1 MSRTPVFANYSM
13 MHACDSDTQRANM
26 REKLWKAIDDAQ
38 SLVSRDT
45 CFPDEDEALE
55 KQYANYYAAL
65 ENSPGPVIKSSSG
78 TNPTY
83 LTKHNV
89 TFFDT
94 LDKDSV
100 VKDLI
105 ERINKL
111 NEHDYSFL
119 HNKSGEV
126 TNKPAKNNA
135 NSNSI
140 GHDSTKKL
148 WTRSGVEH
156 SGMVLFNSKQLA
168 QCGRYLAGKQQVE
181 SGSPA
186 ERGFCADLFVCGSV
200 APGREKSLWTVH
212 LVCGESGTLTKK
224 IWVKANE
231 LEKANYRTVQ
241 FMKCRLRDRKLQ
253 LIELMRKAAALS
265 GVTSGAASA
274 GGLVAAPC
282 APRDVNSLEH
292 YLDHAAKHAIQRL
305 VHKHKAW
312 TLDADEDRCFSDEDD
327 DDSDMYARYTGGSS
341 KLRDACMSNQLR
353 VSMSK
358 SGSNSRSKG
367 AQSANKQSPKPR
379 QSSRSK
385 DSNSNKR
392 SLSKSSGLQ
401 KRS

>member
-1 MSRTPVFANYSM
+1 MSRTTPVFANYSM
-13 MHACDSDTQRANM
+13 MHACDSDTQRATM
-26 REKLWKAIDDAQ
+26 RKKLWDAIDNAK
-38 SLVSRDT
+38 SLSNSGD
-45 CFPDEDEALE
+45 CFPDEDKALK
-55 KQYANYYAAL
+55 KQYENYYAAL
-65 ENSPGPVIKSSSG
+65 QATQPASSSSSSSS
-78 TNPTY
+78 TSSSSSSSTSVSA
-83 LTKHNV
+83 HNV
-89 TFFDT
+89 TFIKNLGD
-94 LDKDSV
+94 DSV
-100 VKDLI
+100 VKDLSK
-105 ERINKL
+105 RITKL
-111 NEHDYSFL
+111 NEQNYSFL

-126 TNKPAKNNA
+126 TDKTAVRNA

-140 GHDSTKKL
+140 GHDSTKEL

-181 SGSPA
+181 IGSPA
-186 ERGFCADLFVCGSV
+186 ERGFCADLFECGAV

-212 LVCGESGTLTKK
+212 LVCGESGALTKK
-224 IWVKANE
+224 IWVKSNE

-265 GVTSGAASA
+265 GVTSGAAGA
-274 GGLVAAPC
+274 GGGVAAC

-312 TLDADEDRCFSDEDD
+312 TLAADEDRCFSDEDD

-367 AQSANKQSPKPR
+367 AQSANKQSAK
-379 QSSRSK
+379 QSSRSQSQAK
-385 DSNSNKR
+385 P
-392 SLSKSSGLQ
+392 KSSRT
-401 KRS
+401 RS